1 MATTPPL
8 TDPGDSPL
16 PVGAMLERL
25 VTIYG
30 RRFGL
35 LVIVGLIVNVPTL
48 ISGQLGSRWPSSIF
62 STTYPPQTYPPHLS
76 LDSGMAIRFGLAG
89 LIALLFLPWLI
100 GAMPRA
106 ALAAVNGQA
115 TDVGGVLA
123 AVLHRYFRLYGMFF
137 VLGLVVS
144 ALAVTIIGIP
154 VAIWIGVRWSLA
166 PIVLFA
172 EDLGAMQSLG
182 RSWSLVRGSWWRT
195 FGLILLVALITVLIE
210 LGSHLIPFGIFQYA
224 VASLLAP
231 FGAILLVIIYRERIW
246 SQSQQ
251 GAAPKAPAP

>member
-1 MATTPPL
+1 
-8 TDPGDSPL
+8 
-16 PVGAMLERL
+16 
-25 VTIYG
+25 
-30 RRFGL
+30 
-35 LVIVGLIVNVPTL
+35 
-48 ISGQLGSRWPSSIF
+48 
-62 STTYPPQTYPPHLS
+62 
-76 LDSGMAIRFGLAG
+76 
-89 LIALLFLPWLI
+89 
-100 GAMPRA
+100 MPRA

-115 TDVGGVLA
+115 TDHGGVLA
-123 AVLHRYFRLYGMFF
+123 AVRRRYFRLYGMFF

-172 EDLGAMQSLG
+172 EDLGAMESLG

-195 FGLILLVALITVLIE
+195 FGLILLVALITDLID
-210 LGSHLIPFGIFQYA
+210 LASHLIPFGIFQYA

-246 SQSQQ
+246 SQSQP